1 MNKLFEVLLIFKI
14 ISGVSDDDAA
24 SADGLL
30 VSPRESYRSS
40 KLPPRPPSSSA
51 GASKSPRPFTPI
63 HELTGTGSSIHG
75 AKSPSTSGHHSAGS
89 KFSVVSS
96 PSASPSSMGKCS
108 SPTGTGNIDQ
118 QLQICTISPP
128 NSNSSYKNFN
138 RSEEAIL
145 KLRKEITALRER
157 FANRQKDWA
166 EVCVQKKNLDPLIK
180 STYRVHIFLPLMI
193 ISWSIYYYLGTKY
206 AAR

>member
-1 MNKLFEVLLIFKI
+1 M
-14 ISGVSDDDAA
+14 
-24 SADGLL
+24 
-30 VSPRESYRSS
+30 
-40 KLPPRPPSSSA
+40 
-51 GASKSPRPFTPI
+51 
-63 HELTGTGSSIHG
+63 
-75 AKSPSTSGHHSAGS
+75 
-89 KFSVVSS
+89 
-96 PSASPSSMGKCS
+96 
-108 SPTGTGNIDQ
+108 
-118 QLQICTISPP
+118 
-128 NSNSSYKNFN
+128 
-138 RSEEAIL
+138 